1 MTNQSSNS
9 ACLKYEAV
17 LEDYLEGQLNAS
29 DSKNLGAH
37 LAACA
42 GCRDALALAED
53 SVRLLR
59 VAEPVPSPGPQFA
72 RMVMARIRVEESAR
86 AEESVGFWRPLVSL
100 SWRFAASAA
109 FALVLLLTYD
119 VVGNSTSGQ
128 GVTIGNQTEVS
139 QTETPGIFTPESVAS
154 PATRDDVLVMVADTS
169 YGSN

>member
-1 MTNQSSNS
+1 MTNQLNNS

-17 LEDYLEGQLNAS
+17 LEDYLDGQLSAP
-29 DSKNLGAH
+29 DSKDLGTH
-37 LAACA
+37 LAVCA
-42 GCRDALALAED
+42 GCRDALALAGD

-59 VAEPVPSPGPQFA
+59 DAEAAPAPGPQFA

-119 VVGNSTSGQ
+119 VVGNRTQ
-128 GVTIGNQTEVS
+128 GITMGNQTEVS

-154 PATRDDVLVMVADTS
+154 PATRDDLLVMVADTS